1 MQKNVRDGVLRDVIH
16 CFFWSVKIVNRPI
29 KYCKCWQSSDRRTS
43 WFNKHIF
50 LNKIPSHS
58 KFTYF
63 KRSYELFCDNFFFSI
78 SLSLLTLSLCTPA
91 LLFPTHPT
99 PSIVLLCLINTFSNK
114 IHSHLKSTYFKRSH
128 EYIKLFSH
136 SLPYQSP
143 TPYTL
148 HYRSLHSLHTL
159 PPHTPPPNSTHRITN
174 PHNHPPNHNQ
184 NQRARPQPLPT
195 KHPFTTLSNPP
206 HSTWQTMEP
215 QAAERN
221 INVPV
226 LENVLN
232 W

>member
-1 MQKNVRDGVLRDVIH
+1 LCV
-16 CFFWSVKIVNRPI
+16 
-29 KYCKCWQSSDRRTS
+29 
-43 WFNKHIF
+43 
-50 LNKIPSHS
+50 
-58 KFTYF
+58 
-63 KRSYELFCDNFFFSI
+63 NFFFNFPFPPH
-78 SLSLLTLSLCTPA
+78 TLSLHTRPPLPNPPHTLYCAALSYQHIFKQNSLSPKIHLFQKEPWVYKAFFPLTPLSIPHSLHSPLSLPA
-91 LLFPTHPT
+91 LLTHT
-99 PSIVLLCLINTFSNK
+99 PST
-114 IHSHLKSTYFKRSH
+114 
-128 EYIKLFSH
+128 
-136 SLPYQSP
+136 
-143 TPYTL
+143 
-148 HYRSLHSLHTL
+148 HSLHTL